1 MYSLCL
7 YHLCLKFVCGSF
19 LYELLVLSICNIKGV
34 LLWGFL
40 FVLLLFLKVG
50 VCVGGGVSMNKEFE
64 FGSSIFDR
72 TRSDMAVK
80 LF

>member
-7 YHLCLKFVCGSF
+7 YHLCLKFVCGLF